1 MNISK
6 CIARYSR
13 LVLATTLALSFLP
26 AYATLYKWIDET
38 GQVRYGDK
46 IPAKYAKR
54 RAETLN
60 QQGIVIETK
69 SAQKTSQQLAE
80 EKRLAKINNEEQRKR
95 EERAHKD
102 RILLDTFTS
111 ENEMIRSR
119 DGKIEAIDA
128 VMRITKDRIN
138 KARARLLG
146 QTRRAANMERSGRPV
161 PEPLKQSINETRIQI
176 NDNIEYIRNRK
187 IDQQAI
193 RDKFE
198 IDIKRFR
205 QLKNHGT
212 TKKGSKVTKTAAN

>member
-1 MNISK
+1 MNIYKSITH
-6 CIARYSR
+6 CTGFI
-13 LVLATTLALSFLP
+13 LATTLALSLSP
-26 AYATLYKWIDET
+26 ASAGMFKWVDEN
-38 GQVRYGDK
+38 GQIRYGDK

-60 QQGIVIETK
+60 NQGVVVQVRT
-69 SAQKTSQQLAE
+69 AQKTPKQLAE
-80 EKRLAKINNEEQRKR
+80 ENRLAKIHDEEQRKR

-111 ENEMIRSR
+111 ENEMIVSR
-119 DGKIEAIDA
+119 DGKIEAIEA
-128 VMRITKDRIN
+128 VIRITKDRIN

-146 QTRRAANMERSGRPV
+146 QTRRAANMERSGRTV
-161 PEPLKQSINETRIQI
+161 PEPLKQSIRETRIQI
-176 NDNIEYIRNRK
+176 SDNIEYIRNRN

-205 QLKNHGT
+205 ELKNGDINE
-212 TKKGSKVTKTAAN
+212 GSKTTKTAAN